1 MTVQQLATR
10 DERAKDLMVFEIGSG
25 QFYVESSTGKVCY
38 RVTLDEMSCAC
49 SDYALNIGKDEGFVC
64 KHILAAQN
72 AGETIHLFEKD
83 RIRLDERFITTIKG
97 NEFVKYAGLLDL
109 AHQKGLVKLTVEA
122 LQYPT
127 KDNGLEAICKA
138 LAETKGGEVFI
149 ELGDASPRNVNKEVA
164 EHILRLAATRAKA
177 RALRDLTNIGMTC
190 LEELGDLDAVAGDAG
205 KPADNIRKLPRK
217 EIKPERAARQPEAP
231 AKDEKDTPEQKETAK
246 GQSEPIKPADQK
258 KETVKPVTKISPA
271 QKTAIE
277 NISKRRGFSPE
288 KVEEMAQKQFGVKLD
303 EVSVADAAQFIRHLQ
318 QAA

>member
-109 AHQKGLVKLTVEA
+109 AHQKKLKKLSVEA
-122 LQYPT
+122 VQYPT
-127 KDNGLEAICKA
+127 KENGLEAICKA
-138 LAETKGGEVFI
+138 SAETKDGEVFT
-149 ELGDASPRNVNKEVA
+149 ELGDASPGNVNKEVA
-164 EHILRLAATRAKA
+164 EHILRIAATRAKA
-177 RALRDLTNIGMTC
+177 RVLRDMTNIGMTC
-190 LEELGDLDAVAGDAG
+190 LEELGDLNTVAGDAG
-205 KPADNIRKLPRK
+205 KPADNVRKFSRK
-217 EIKPERAARQPEAP
+217 EVKPERKEAS
-231 AKDEKDTPEQKETAK
+231 APEQKETAK
-246 GQSEPIKPADQK
+246 GQSEPIRPADQK
-258 KETVKPVTKISPA
+258 KESVKPVTKISPA

-288 KVEEMAQKQFGVKLD
+288 KVEEMAEKQFGVKLD
-303 EVSVADAAQFIRHLQ
+303 EVSAADAAQFIRHLQ